1 MEHNGSHATFINV
14 DISIDKAKLI
24 YKILD
29 KKEAFNVHIF
39 RMPSI
44 TSNISYLI
52 FYSFTMSEFVITA
65 RSTLLLKNFLP
76 VAKNLLDQM
85 INQAD
90 SIHLLLKQIK
100 KAFNRHQRLFENI
113 ILSFQ
118 KIYVT

>member
-118 KIYVT
+118 IL